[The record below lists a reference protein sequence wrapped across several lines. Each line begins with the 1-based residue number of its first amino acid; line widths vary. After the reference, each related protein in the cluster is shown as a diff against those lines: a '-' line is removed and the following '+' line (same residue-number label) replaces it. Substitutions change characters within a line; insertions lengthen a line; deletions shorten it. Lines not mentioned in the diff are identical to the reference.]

1 MNGKTNKALEYVSA
15 LMDGEALTD
24 EMLDAVLADEEAL
37 RAWHEYHIIGDCI
50 RQGAAASVAGET
62 MQSKAFT
69 LPQAEAEGKQEKYA
83 QREAANS
90 GFFKFFA
97 AAASVCAIAVAAWQ
111 FTPQTS
117 RESMPVAEKSNVQP
131 AQNIIPVSGTPV
143 DKVASEPGET
153 VVPNA
158 AKDGKIEHHPTV
170 HTEQKND
177 WQTVVQ

>member
-1 MNGKTNKALEYVSA
+1 MNDKTNKALEYVSA

-69 LPQAEAEGKQEKYA
+69 LPQAEGKQEKYA

-111 FTPQTS
+111 FAPQTS
-117 RESMPVAEKSNVQP
+117 RDAMPVAEESNVQP
-131 AQNIIPVSGTPV
+131 AHNIIPVSSTPV
-143 DKVASEPGET
+143 DKAASESGET

>member
-1 MNGKTNKALEYVSA
+1 MNDKTNKALEYVSA

-50 RQGAAASVAGET
+50 RQGAAVKVADET

-69 LPQAEAEGKQEKYA
+69 VPQAEDKQEKYA

-97 AAASVCAIAVAAWQ
+97 AAASVCAIAVAVWQ

-131 AQNIIPVSGTPV
+131 AQNIIPVSGTPG
-143 DKVASEPGET
+143 DKAASEPGET

-158 AKDGKIEHHPTV
+158 AKDGKIENRPTV
-170 HTEQKND
+170 RTEQKND
-177 WQTVVQ
+177 QQTVVQ